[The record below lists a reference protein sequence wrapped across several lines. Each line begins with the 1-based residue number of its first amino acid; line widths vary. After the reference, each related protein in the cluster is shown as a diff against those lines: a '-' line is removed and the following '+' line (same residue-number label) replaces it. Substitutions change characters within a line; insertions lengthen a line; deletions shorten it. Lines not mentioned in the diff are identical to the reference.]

1 MTKGL
6 RIVGGALRGRPIKA
20 PGRGSDAGNA
30 LRPTA
35 DRVRES
41 LFNVLLHG
49 VANFDITGVT
59 VIDAFAGTGA
69 LGLEALSR
77 GAGHAVFI
85 DNAPAAIRQIR
96 ENAGSLGLAR
106 QATILKLDL
115 RKLAPP
121 PLTAKAPASLAFLD
135 APYEQGLTSPALA
148 ALAAKNWLA
157 PGAIAVAEVAAKEAL
172 EPPKGFKAFDERA
185 YGRARLVFL
194 RCA

>member
-6 RIVGGALRGRPIKA
+6 RIVGGTLRGRPIKA
-20 PGRGSDAGNA
+20 PGRETDVGRA

-49 VANFDITGVT
+49 VPGFDIAGIT

-85 DNAPAAIRQIR
+85 DNAPAAIQQVR
-96 ENAGSLGLAR
+96 ENAGRLGLVR
-106 QATILKLDL
+106 QAIILKLDL
-115 RKLAPP
+115 LTLPPP
-121 PLTAKAPASLAFLD
+121 PLAAKAPAGLAFLD
-135 APYEQGLTSPALA
+135 APYEQELTLPALT
-148 ALAAKNWLA
+148 ALTAKGWLR
-157 PGAIAVAEVAAKEAL
+157 PGAIVVAEVAAAEPL
-172 EPPKGFKAFDERA
+172 QPPKGFQAFDQRA

-194 RCA
+194 KVA